1 MGHGYAYLW
10 AMSSFAHL
18 HLHTQYSLLDG
29 AILMDALC
37 PAIKERGMES
47 VAVTDHGNMFGAVHF
62 FKQAKDNG
70 VKPIFGCE
78 CYVAGTERTD
88 RSKRSS
94 FHLVLLAENEVGF
107 RNLRYL
113 VSMGYLE
120 GFYYV
125 PRIDRKLLAEHS
137 EGLIGLSAC
146 LGGHVARAVL
156 DQGRPAALEIAREYR
171 DIFAKDRYYLELQPN
186 GMEDQLLVN
195 DELVSIGRELS
206 IPLVATNDCH
216 YLERKDALAQ
226 EVLMAISQ
234 GRTLQDEKRM
244 KHECDEYFL
253 KTPEEMESYF
263 KDLPETLENAA
274 RIADMCNVELQ
285 LGETYLPDFPPPEGQ
300 TQADYLRDLS
310 AKGLVERIAEG
321 EARGE
326 TIDHDEYEKRLEVEL
341 KTIVEMGFPG
351 YFLIVWD
358 FINAAKDL
366 GVPVGPGR
374 GSGAGSLVAYSLRIT
389 DIDPLPYGLL
399 FERFLNPERVSMPDF
414 DIDFCMNRRDEVL
427 KYVKERY
434 GKDNVGQIVTFSTL
448 KARGLVRDV
457 ARVMGL
463 EYASADTIAKL
474 VPEGPKVTLSS
485 AMKDEPKL
493 QELYD
498 ADEQVKRLLDI
509 ARSMEGLNRHAG
521 MHAAGVVISGE
532 PLWEYVPCTR
542 GQDGQVIDVVSQ
554 YAKEEVEEVG
564 LVKFDFLGL
573 KTLTVIAEAVARV
586 NQGRRADGEPDFD
599 VSKIP
604 LDDHGVYDMICNG
617 DTAGVFQLESDGFTK
632 LLRKLKPDRFEDVV
646 ASVALYRPG
655 PLQGGM
661 VDQFIDCKHGR
672 QKVIYPHESLEG
684 ILKETYGVMVY
695 QEQVM
700 QAAQIM
706 AGFSLGQADLL
717 RRAMG
722 KKKVYVLEKQREVFY
737 EGAAERGISKET
749 AEEVF
754 ELMFKFAE
762 YGFNKSHSA
771 AYGLITY
778 QTAYIKHHYPVEFMA
793 GLLTCEKENSDA
805 VVKYMGVARDMGVA
819 VLPPDVN
826 ESHTDFTVVRNAKG
840 RKAIRFGMGAVKK
853 VGEAAVEAIIDE
865 RETEGN
871 YTSLFDFCARVDLR
885 RVNKGVVEALLK
897 ASAFDSQVADDDEI
911 HRARLL
917 AALPRAVE
925 RGQRLQKEKASGQTN
940 LMDLFSG
947 GGEEA
952 ASDYDPGEESY
963 PDVEPWNP
971 RQLLDYEKE
980 CLGFYISGHP
990 LDRYQEDLRKF
1001 TSHSLAELQQTRTRS
1016 EVLLGGIVAEYKER
1030 PLRSGDGRLAF
1041 VTLEDLTGKVEI
1053 MVSSKLLPEV
1063 SELLQSGEPLVAT
1076 CWLRYE
1082 GDEEARTT
1090 KARLKEV
1097 ALLAEQRLT
1106 KTSEVHLTLAVDQ
1119 VDRGR
1124 MEKLRTVLESE
1135 HGDAHVFVHL
1145 LIPNHTETVVALG
1158 EKLTVSP
1165 TDELLLRTERLFGE
1179 KVAVLR

>member
-1 MGHGYAYLW
+1 MT
-10 AMSSFAHL
+10 SFVHL

-29 AILMDALC
+29 AILMDALG
-37 PAIKERGMES
+37 PAIKARGMDS

-62 FKQAKDNG
+62 FKSARKAG

-78 CYVAGTERTD
+78 CYVAGTDRTD
-88 RSKRSS
+88 RTKRSS
-94 FHLVLLAENEVGF
+94 FHLVLLARNDVGF
-107 RNLRYL
+107 ANLRYL

-156 DQGRPAALEIAREYR
+156 DQGRPAAVEVAREYR
-171 DIFAKDRYYLELQPN
+171 EIFEPGMYFLELQPN

-195 DELVSIGRELS
+195 DELVSIGRELD

-216 YLERKDALAQ
+216 YLEKKDALAQ
-226 EVLMAISQ
+226 EVLMAIQQ

-244 KHECDEYFL
+244 KHESDEFYL
-253 KTPEEMESYF
+253 KTPAEMEAYF
-263 KDLPETLENAA
+263 KDLPEVLENTV
-274 RIADMCNVELQ
+274 RIADMCNVELK
-285 LGETYLPDFPPPEGQ
+285 LGETHLPDFPPPDGSS
-300 TQADYLRDLS
+300 QADYLRNLS
-310 AKGLVERIAEG
+310 AEGLAERIAEG

-326 TIDHDEYEKRLEVEL
+326 KIDHAVYRQRLETEL
-341 KTIVEMGFPG
+341 ATIVQMGFPG

-358 FINAAKDL
+358 FIAAARRM

-389 DIDPLPYGLL
+389 DLDPLPYGLL

-427 KYVKERY
+427 SYVKDRY
-434 GKDNVGQIVTFSTL
+434 GAQNVGQIVTFSTL

-463 EYASADTIAKL
+463 PYADADTIAKL
-474 VPEGPKVTLSS
+474 VPEGPRVTLTS
-485 AMKDEPKL
+485 AMADEPKL
-493 QELYD
+493 QELCD
-498 ADEQVKRLLDI
+498 SDEQVQRLLDI

-521 MHAAGVVISGE
+521 MHAAGVVISGK
-532 PLWEYVPCTR
+532 PLWEYVPCSR
-542 GQDGQVIDVVSQ
+542 GQDGQIIEVVSQ

-573 KTLTVIAEAVARV
+573 KTLTVISEAVARI
-586 NQGRRADGEPDFD
+586 NQGRRADGESDFD
-599 VSKIP
+599 VTKIG
-604 LDDHGVYDMICNG
+604 LDDDGVYEMISRG

-632 LLRKLKPDRFEDVV
+632 LLRKLRPDRFEDIV

-672 QKVIYPHESLEG
+672 QRVVFPHQSLEG
-684 ILKETYGVMVY
+684 ILEETYGVMVY

-700 QAAQIM
+700 QTAQIM

-722 KKKVYVLEKQREVFY
+722 KKKVAVLEKQREAFY
-737 EGAAERGISKET
+737 AGAAERDISRAT

-793 GLLTCEKENSDA
+793 GLLSCEKENSDG
-805 VVKYMGVARDMGVA
+805 VVKYMAVARDMGVA

-826 ESHTDFTVVRNAKG
+826 ESDVDFSVVRNDKG
-840 RKAIRFGMGAVKK
+840 SKAIRFGMGAVKK
-853 VGEAAVEAIIDE
+853 VGEAAVEAIIAE
-865 RETEGN
+865 REEGGTF
-871 YTSLFDFCARVDLR
+871 TSLFDFCERVDLR
-885 RVNKGVVEALLK
+885 RVNKGVVEALVK
-897 ASAFDSQVADDDEI
+897 ASAFDSQVAGDDQM

-925 RGQRLQKEKASGQTN
+925 RGQRIQKEKVSGQTN

-947 GGEEA
+947 GGDAPSEF
-952 ASDYDPGEESY
+952 DPSEVVY

-990 LDRYQEDLRKF
+990 LDRYTEDLRKF
-1001 TSHSLAELQQTRTRS
+1001 TTHTLADLAETHTRS
-1016 EVLLGGIVAEYKER
+1016 EVVLGGIVVEYKER

-1041 VTLEDLTGKVEI
+1041 LTLEDLTGKVEV
-1053 MVSSKLLPEV
+1053 MVSSKMLADV
-1063 SELLQSGEPLVAT
+1063 SDVLQSGEPLIVTA
-1076 CWLRYE
+1076 WLRYE
-1082 GDEEARTT
+1082 GDAEARTT

-1097 ALLAEQRLT
+1097 ALLADLRLS

-1124 MEKLRTVLESE
+1124 MEQLRSLLESQ
-1135 HGDAHVFVHL
+1135 HGEAHVFVHL
-1145 LIPNHTETVVALG
+1145 VIPNHTETVVALSDQ
-1158 EKLTVSP
+1158 LTVSP
-1165 TDELLLRTERLFGE
+1165 TDELLLRTERLFGD

>member
-1 MGHGYAYLW
+1 MT
-10 AMSSFAHL
+10 SFTHL

-29 AILMDALC
+29 AILMDKLC
-37 PAIKERGMES
+37 PAIKERGMDA

-62 FKQAKDNG
+62 FKSAKKAG

-78 CYVAGTERTD
+78 CYVAGTD
-88 RSKRSS
+88 RKDKSKRSS
-94 FHLVLLAENEVGF
+94 FHLVLLARNNKGF
-107 RNLRYL
+107 ANLRYL

-125 PRIDRKLLAEHS
+125 PRIDRKLLAEYS

-156 DQGRPAALEIAREYR
+156 DQGRPAALEIAREYKE
-171 DIFAKDRYYLELQPN
+171 IFEPGMYFLELQPN

-195 DELVSIGRELS
+195 DELVSIGRELD

-216 YLERKDALAQ
+216 YIERKDALAQ

-234 GRTLQDEKRM
+234 GRTLADEKRM
-244 KHECDEYFL
+244 KHESDEFFL
-253 KTPEEMESYF
+253 KTPAEMEAYF
-263 KDLPETLENAA
+263 KDLPECIENTV
-274 RIADMCNVELQ
+274 RIAEMCNVELE
-285 LGETYLPDFPPPEGQ
+285 LGKTYLPDFPPPDGLS
-300 TQADYLRDLS
+300 QADYLRKLS
-310 AKGLVERIAEG
+310 AEGLVERIAEG

-326 TIDHDEYEKRLEVEL
+326 TIDHEVYRQRLETEL
-341 KTIVEMGFPG
+341 ATIVEMNFPG

-358 FINAAKDL
+358 FIAAARRM

-389 DIDPLPYGLL
+389 DLDPLPYGLL

-427 KYVKERY
+427 SYVKERY
-434 GKDNVGQIVTFSTL
+434 GADNVGQIVTFATL

-463 EYASADTIAKL
+463 PYASADTIAKL

-485 AMKDEPKL
+485 AMNDEPKL

-498 ADEQVKRLLDI
+498 ADEEVKRLLDI

-521 MHAAGVVISGE
+521 MHAAGVVISSK

-573 KTLTVIAEAVARV
+573 KTLTVISEAVARI

-599 VSKIP
+599 ESKIP
-604 LDDHGVYDMICNG
+604 LDDHEVYEMISRG
-617 DTAGVFQLESDGFTK
+617 DTAGVFQLESDGFRK

-672 QKVIYPHESLEG
+672 EKVVYPHPSLEG

-700 QAAQIM
+700 QAAQIL
-706 AGFSLGQADLL
+706 AGFSLGQADIL

-722 KKKVYVLEKQREVFY
+722 KKKISVLEEQREVFY
-737 EGAAERGISKET
+737 AGAAERDISQKV

-793 GLLTCEKENSDA
+793 GLLSCDKENSDG
-805 VVKYMGVARDMGVA
+805 VVKYMAVSRDMGVA

-826 ESHTDFTVVRNAKG
+826 ESDVDFSVVRSAEG
-840 RKAIRFGMGAVKK
+840 SKAIRFGMGAVKK
-853 VGEAAVEAIIDE
+853 VGEAAVEAIIAE
-865 RETEGN
+865 READGPFR
-871 YTSLFDFCARVDLR
+871 SLFDFCVRVDLR
-885 RVNKGVVEALLK
+885 RVNKGVIEALLK
-897 ASAFDSQVADDDEI
+897 ASAFDSQVADDDKI

-925 RGQRLQKEKASGQTN
+925 RGQRIQKEKLSGQTN
-940 LMDLFSG
+940 LMDMFSG
-947 GGEEA
+947 GGDEPSEF
-952 ASDYDPGEESY
+952 DPGEETY

-971 RQLLDYEKE
+971 RELLDHEKG

-990 LDRYQEDLRKF
+990 LDHYTEDLRKF
-1001 TSHSLAELQQTRTRS
+1001 TSHTLAELAETRTRS
-1016 EVLLGGIVAEYKER
+1016 EVVLGGIVVEYKER

-1041 VTLEDLTGKVEI
+1041 LTLEDLTGKVEV
-1053 MVSSKLLPEV
+1053 MVSSKILPEV
-1063 SELLQSGEPLVAT
+1063 GEMLQSGEPLLMTA
-1076 CWLRYE
+1076 WLRYE
-1082 GDEEARTT
+1082 GDEEDRTT

-1097 ALLAEQRLT
+1097 SLLADQRLSQ
-1106 KTSEVHLTLAVDQ
+1106 TSEVHLTLAVDQ

-1124 MEKLRTVLESE
+1124 MEQLRAVLESQQGE
-1135 HGDAHVFVHL
+1135 ARVFVHL
-1145 LIPNHTETVVALG
+1145 VIPHHTETVVALG
-1158 EKLTVSP
+1158 DQLTVSP

>member
-1 MGHGYAYLW
+1 MT
-10 AMSSFAHL
+10 SFAHL

-37 PAIKERGMES
+37 PAIKERGMDA

-62 FKQAKDNG
+62 FKAAKKAG

-78 CYVAGTERTD
+78 CYVAGTD
-88 RSKRSS
+88 RMDKTKRSS
-94 FHLVLLAENEVGF
+94 FHLVLLARNDVGF

-125 PRIDRKLLAEHS
+125 PRIDRELLAKHS

-146 LGGHVARAVL
+146 LGGHVSRAVL
-156 DQGRPAALEIAREYR
+156 DQGRPAALEVAREYR
-171 DIFAKDRYYLELQPN
+171 EIFEPGMYFLELQPN

-195 DELVSIGRELS
+195 DELVSIGRELD

-234 GRTLQDEKRM
+234 GRTLQDDKRM
-244 KHECDEYFL
+244 KHESDEFYL
-253 KTPEEMESYF
+253 KTPAEMEAYF
-263 KDLPETLENAA
+263 KDLPEALENTV
-274 RIADMCNVELQ
+274 RIADMCNVELE
-285 LGETYLPDFPPPEGQ
+285 LGETYLPDFPPPDGASQ
-300 TQADYLRDLS
+300 SDYLRKLS
-310 AKGLVERIAEG
+310 AEGLVERIAEG

-326 TIDHDEYEKRLEVEL
+326 TIDHEVYRQRLEIEL
-341 KTIVEMGFPG
+341 ATIEEMGFPG

-358 FINAAKDL
+358 FIAAARRM

-389 DIDPLPYGLL
+389 DLDPLPYGLL

-427 KYVKERY
+427 QYVKERY
-434 GKDNVGQIVTFSTL
+434 GAQNVGQIVTFSTL

-463 EYASADTIAKL
+463 EYAAADTIAKL
-474 VPEGPKVTLSS
+474 VPEGPKVTLTS
-485 AMKDEPKL
+485 AMNDEPKL

-498 ADEQVKRLLDI
+498 ADENVKRLVDI

-521 MHAAGVVISGE
+521 MHAAGIVISAK

-542 GQDGQVIDVVSQ
+542 GQDGQIIEVVSQ

-573 KTLTVIAEAVARV
+573 KTLTVISEAVARI
-586 NQGRRADGEPDFD
+586 NQGQHADGEPDFD
-599 VSKIP
+599 VTKIP
-604 LDDHGVYDMICNG
+604 LDDHGVYDMISRG
-617 DTAGVFQLESDGFTK
+617 ETAGVFQLESDGFTK
-632 LLRKLKPDRFEDVV
+632 LLRKLKPDRFEDIV

-672 QKVIYPHESLEG
+672 QAVVFPHASLEE

-700 QAAQIM
+700 QTAQIM
-706 AGFSLGQADLL
+706 AGFSLGQADIL

-722 KKKVYVLEKQREVFY
+722 KKKISVLEEQREAFY
-737 EGAAERGISKET
+737 TGAAERDISRAT

-778 QTAYIKHHYPVEFMA
+778 QTAYIKHHYPVEYMA
-793 GLLTCEKENSDA
+793 GLLSCEKENSDG
-805 VVKYMGVARDMGVA
+805 VVKYMAVSRDMGVS

-826 ESHTDFTVVRNAKG
+826 ESNVDFSVVRNAKG
-840 RKAIRFGMGAVKK
+840 QKAIRFGLGAVKK
-853 VGEAAVEAIIDE
+853 VGEAAVEAIIAE
-865 RETEGN
+865 REAGGALE
-871 YTSLFDFCARVDLR
+871 SLFDFCARVDLR
-885 RVNKGVVEALLK
+885 RVNKGVIEALVK
-897 ASAFDSQVADDDEI
+897 ASAFDSQVADDDDI

-925 RGQRLQKEKASGQTN
+925 RGQRIQKEKLSGQTN
-940 LMDLFSG
+940 LMDLLSTG
-947 GGEEA
+947 GDEPSEF
-952 ASDYDPGEESY
+952 DPGEESY

-990 LDRYQEDLRKF
+990 LDRYGEDLRKF
-1001 TSHSLAELQQTRTRS
+1001 TTHSLGALYETRTRN
-1016 EVLLGGIVAEYKER
+1016 EVTVGGIVVEYKER

-1041 VTLEDLTGKVEI
+1041 LTLEDLTGKVEV
-1053 MVSSKLLPEV
+1053 MVSSKMLDDVRELLTSGEPLIVKAWIRYEGDDEASTPRLRLKEV
-1063 SELLQSGEPLVAT
+1063 SELA
-1076 CWLRYE
+1076 
-1082 GDEEARTT
+1082 D
-1090 KARLKEV
+1090 
-1097 ALLAEQRLT
+1097 QRLS

-1124 MEKLRTVLESE
+1124 MEQLRTVLESQQGE
-1135 HGDAHVFVHL
+1135 ARVYIHL
-1145 LIPNHTETVVALG
+1145 VIPNHTETVVVLPDQ
-1158 EKLTVSP
+1158 LNVSP
-1165 TDELLLRTERLFGE
+1165 TDELLLRTERLFGD